1 MMAIDYARVVLT
13 EKNRIKYLLPWLG
26 VQPTRVEE
34 LRGEVD
40 VHVTEKEQDVAAPP
54 EAGSDVQ
61 PLSPGEFS
69 IQLDEGEVPEIGSF
83 GSVFK
88 YSFNFIHFFFPK
100 VNNSEM
106 NSPILLDTH
115 LPEVLHEVPKL
126 VRPLRQGHD
135 NVDERI
141 GHVEVFL
148 LHSQDGAKGSKE
160 DKSLEFMLVAP
171 FEGELIQSAFIPFCS
186 VDPFYEVRS
195 CVRTLVWAAL
205 PRAVQTLQG

>member
-69 IQLDEGEVPEIGSF
+69 IQLDEGEVPEIGSSREWWEQKVSGCHSPPHHLGGQ
-83 GSVFK
+83 GS
-88 YSFNFIHFFFPK
+88 
-100 VNNSEM
+100 
-106 NSPILLDTH
+106 
-115 LPEVLHEVPKL
+115 
-126 VRPLRQGHD
+126 
-135 NVDERI
+135 
-141 GHVEVFL
+141 
-148 LHSQDGAKGSKE
+148 
-160 DKSLEFMLVAP
+160 
-171 FEGELIQSAFIPFCS
+171 
-186 VDPFYEVRS
+186 
-195 CVRTLVWAAL
+195 
-205 PRAVQTLQG
+205 